1 MSVMT
6 APPPAAARGSALG
19 RLTLTELKLFTRGRA
34 LIGMLLTVAVPLL
47 LLIIFG
53 SIRSFNRPVKVYGG
67 LTVLDVYVP
76 ILLAFSLALLSL
88 LTIPAVLAG
97 YREMGVLR
105 RLQTTP
111 AGPVRV
117 LTAQLAV
124 KLAAAAVTV
133 ILILAVARIGYGV
146 AWPRQVAG
154 FAVAGLLTA
163 AALMA
168 IGLFI
173 AAVAPTANVARGI
186 GAIAFYP
193 MMFFAGLWL
202 PIPNMP
208 PVLQHISHATPLG
221 AAVPALQNATLGH
234 WPTWLQL
241 LTLAA
246 YSVAFGLAA
255 ARLFRWE

>member
-1 MSVMT
+1 MSVTT
-6 APPPAAARGSALG
+6 APPPAAAHGSALG
-19 RLTLTELKLFTRGRA
+19 RLTLIELKLFTRGRA
-34 LIGMLLTVAVPLL
+34 AVGMLLTVAVPLL

-76 ILLAFSLALLSL
+76 ILLALSVALLSL
-88 LTIPAVLAG
+88 LTIPTVLAG
-97 YREMGVLR
+97 YREIGVLR

-111 AGPVRV
+111 AGPIRV
-117 LTAQLAV
+117 LTAQLVV
-124 KLAAAAVTV
+124 KLGAAAVTV

-146 AWPRQVAG
+146 TWPGQLAG

-173 AAVAPTANVARGI
+173 AAVAPTCNIARGI
-186 GAIAFYP
+186 GAIVFYP

-208 PVLQHISHATPLG
+208 RVLQHISHATPLG

-234 WPTWLQL
+234 WPTSLQL

-246 YSVAFGLAA
+246 YAVAFGLAA
-255 ARLFRWE
+255 AKLFRWE